1 MTNIKYQ
8 VHLFPGWCLVHG
20 GRRNLWTQSSPL
32 GLPMRLKGVIKEI
45 IILIKWK
52 SITTWKSDCEWLL
65 TLVLHQMTR
74 NSPKFVE
81 VVGAVL
87 ITSGFL
93 ILGESIYI
101 TCLGASI
108 SNKLWDSCL
117 QQMWLNLTPT
127 IKYKVPKRARFKLFY
142 CQTFTIYV
150 SLCTAKQSIYRQF
163 SLFN

>member
-1 MTNIKYQ
+1 MTNVKYQ

-45 IILIKWK
+45 IILTKRK
-52 SITTWKSDCEWLL
+52 TWKSNCEWIL

-93 ILGESIYI
+93 ILGKSILYHL
-101 TCLGASI
+101 LGWFNFKQTLGFMFIADVAQPHPN
-108 SNKLWDSCL
+108 NK
-117 QQMWLNLTPT
+117 
-127 IKYKVPKRARFKLFY
+127 I
-142 CQTFTIYV
+142 
-150 SLCTAKQSIYRQF
+150 
-163 SLFN
+163 

>member
-1 MTNIKYQ
+1 MTNVKYQ

-20 GRRNLWTQSSPL
+20 GGRNLWTQSSPL

-45 IILIKWK
+45 IILTKRK
-52 SITTWKSDCEWLL
+52 TWKSNCEWIL

-93 ILGESIYI
+93 ILGKSILYHL
-101 TCLGASI
+101 LGWFNFKQTLGFMFIADVAQPHPN
-108 SNKLWDSCL
+108 NK
-117 QQMWLNLTPT
+117 
-127 IKYKVPKRARFKLFY
+127 I
-142 CQTFTIYV
+142 
-150 SLCTAKQSIYRQF
+150 
-163 SLFN
+163 

>member
-45 IILIKWK
+45 ITLIKRK

-93 ILGESIYI
+93 ILGESILYHL
-101 TCLGASI
+101 LGCFNFKQTLGFMFIADVAQPHPN
-108 SNKLWDSCL
+108 NK
-117 QQMWLNLTPT
+117 
-127 IKYKVPKRARFKLFY
+127 I
-142 CQTFTIYV
+142 
-150 SLCTAKQSIYRQF
+150 
-163 SLFN
+163 

>member
-1 MTNIKYQ
+1 MTNVKYQ

-45 IILIKWK
+45 IILIKRK
-52 SITTWKSDCEWLL
+52 TWKSDCEWLL
-65 TLVLHQMTR
+65 ILIFHQMTR

-93 ILGESIYI
+93 ILGRSILYHL
-101 TCLGASI
+101 LGWFNFKQTLGFMFIADVAQPHPN
-108 SNKLWDSCL
+108 NK
-117 QQMWLNLTPT
+117 
-127 IKYKVPKRARFKLFY
+127 I
-142 CQTFTIYV
+142 
-150 SLCTAKQSIYRQF
+150 
-163 SLFN
+163 

>member
-1 MTNIKYQ
+1 MKNKKFIKYQMTNIKYQ

-93 ILGESIYI
+93 ILGESILYHL
-101 TCLGASI
+101 LGCFNFKQTLGFMFIADVAQPHPN
-108 SNKLWDSCL
+108 NK
-117 QQMWLNLTPT
+117 
-127 IKYKVPKRARFKLFY
+127 I
-142 CQTFTIYV
+142 
-150 SLCTAKQSIYRQF
+150 
-163 SLFN
+163 